1 MIITQELHHI
11 LGARV
16 FVKNSVKQVF
26 QILRYAGFLI
36 KNRRPTRPTLYVL
49 TYHRTLPKGDSRR
62 EYEQPG
68 MMIAPEL
75 IAKHAEWM
83 KRLGAI
89 PISLERWTKEK
100 DSLPANIYFAVTF
113 DDGWRD
119 NAEFAIPLLT
129 KEKIFSTIF
138 LVADYIEHD
147 TLFWPEK
154 LIYLLKRTF
163 KEAPSAFDQAQFK
176 WLKDLGATLN
186 WSAPPDIEQLDP
198 VINLCKAIDD
208 RTLNNLIDKAALET
222 FGGEADTSK
231 TRNLLGQKDI
241 ATLLDEGGVDFGS
254 HTCRHLRLDKIES
267 DDELEYEI
275 AESRQKIAQSTG
287 KQPKF
292 FCYPNG
298 NTSEK
303 GVQVVAQNYNAACTT
318 KQGANTPD
326 TPLMQLRRHNLH
338 DGNASSKISF
348 FATLSNG

>member
-1 MIITQELHHI
+1 
-11 LGARV
+11 
-16 FVKNSVKQVF
+16 
-26 QILRYAGFLI
+26 
-36 KNRRPTRPTLYVL
+36 
-49 TYHRTLPKGDSRR
+49 
-62 EYEQPG
+62 
-68 MMIAPEL
+68 
-75 IAKHAEWM
+75 M
-83 KRLGAI
+83 KRLGAT
-89 PISLERWTKEK
+89 PISLARWTKEK
-100 DSLPANIYFAVTF
+100 DVLPANIYFAVTF

-163 KEAPSAFDQAQFK
+163 KETPSAFDQAQFK
-176 WLKDLGATLN
+176 WLKDLGATLD
-186 WSAPPDIEQLDP
+186 WSSPPDIEQLDP

-208 RTLNNLIDKAALET
+208 RALNTLIDKAALET
-222 FGGEADTSK
+222 FGEKADISQ
-231 TRNLLGQKDI
+231 TRNLLGQEDI
-241 ATLLDEGGVDFGS
+241 TALLNEGWVDFGS
-254 HTCRHLRLDKIES
+254 HTCRHLRLDKIAS

-275 AESRQKIAQSTG
+275 AQSRLKISQSTG
-287 KQPKF
+287 KQPEF

-303 GVQVVAQNYNAACTT
+303 GVQVVTQNYNAACTT

-326 TPLMQLRRHNLH
+326 TPLMQLKRHNLH
-338 DGNASSKISF
+338 DGNASSKVSF

>member
-1 MIITQELHHI
+1 M
-11 LGARV
+11 
-16 FVKNSVKQVF
+16 
-26 QILRYAGFLI
+26 
-36 KNRRPTRPTLYVL
+36 KNRKPAHPTLYVL
-49 TYHRTLPKGDSRR
+49 TYHRTLPKSDPRR
-62 EYEQPG
+62 DYEQPG
-68 MMIAPEL
+68 MVIAPEL
-75 IAKHAEWM
+75 IAQHVVWM
-83 KRLGAI
+83 RSLGAT
-89 PISLERWTKEK
+89 PISLERWTQEK
-100 DSLPANIYFAVTF
+100 DSLPANIYFAITF

-154 LIYLLKRTF
+154 LIYLLKQTF
-163 KEAPSAFDQAQFK
+163 KDAPSAFDQTQFQ
-176 WLKDLGATLN
+176 WLKDLGATLS
-186 WSAPPDIEQLDP
+186 WSSPPDIEQLDP
-198 VINLCKAIDD
+198 IINLCKALDD
-208 RTLNNLIDKAALET
+208 RVLNSLIDQTALET
-222 FGGEADTSK
+222 FREKIDTSQA
-231 TRNLLGQKDI
+231 RNLLGQEDI
-241 ATLLDEGGVDFGS
+241 KALLDGGGVDFGS
-254 HTCRHLRLDKIES
+254 HTCRHLRLDKITS

-275 AESRQKIAQSTG
+275 ATSREKIAQSTG
-287 KQPKF
+287 RQPTF

-303 GVQVVAQNYNAACTT
+303 GMQVVAENYSAACTT